1 MDNFLDNFTLFLTEY
16 GETLIGF
23 ILAFLMALFRTAQ
36 KNGKADLAE
45 AFMCSGLTLGASS
58 ILGWLQLPQSFAVGL
73 GAFIGYMGT
82 NYVREEIVKRFS
94 KDNQK

>member
-1 MDNFLDNFTLFLTEY
+1 MEHFFENFYLFLSKY
-16 GETLIGF
+16 GETLVGF

-36 KNGKADLAE
+36 KNGKADWAE

-58 ILGWLQLPQSFAVGL
+58 VLGWLELPQSFAVGL

-82 NYVREEIVKRFS
+82 NFVREEVNKKF
-94 KDNQK
+94 KKT